1 MIFSR
6 KPNLFSPIATN
17 ESNVY
22 SVLAPISFHIKAM
35 DTILIST
42 GIKLCVQKCKT
53 TYKRGHIAFYFNIEG
68 NPYIQSSNKIDVLEF
83 FERKELKITI
93 INSSLQDYHV
103 KAGTE
108 IGKITIVEFDK
119 QKVE

>member
-6 KPNLFSPIATN
+6 KPNLLSPIATS

-35 DTILIST
+35 DTILINT
-42 GIKLCVQKCKT
+42 GIKLCVQKSKT
-53 TYKRGHIAFYFNIEG
+53 TYKRGHIAFYFNIKD
-68 NPYIQSSNKIDVLEF
+68 NPYIQSSNKIDLLEF
-83 FERKELKITI
+83 FERKELKITV
-93 INSSLQDYHV
+93 INSSLQDYHI

-108 IGKITIVEFDK
+108 IGKLTVVAFDN
-119 QKVE
+119 QKVD